1 MDSRTVP
8 IARPPRNR
16 VPLTE
21 LRRDR
26 AVARDVQSR
35 QGADARGNLALR
47 DALGSPDVNVVLS
60 NDQCLLIKKALEREA
75 EERSKYAFD
84 LSADAERLKSTDLQ
98 ASRELHVRAARLARE
113 SDNAI
118 DLGDLVYDAKSVT
131 IALAPS
137 QCVGGGR

>member
-1 MDSRTVP
+1 MDFRTVP

-21 LRRDR
+21 IRRREAVRRD
-26 AVARDVQSR
+26 VEGR

-47 DALGSPDVNVVLS
+47 AALGSPDVNVVLS

-84 LSADAERLKSTDLQ
+84 LSADAERLKATDPH
-98 ASRELHVRAARLARE
+98 ASRELHVRAARLARD
-113 SDNAI
+113 SDAAI

-137 QCVGGGR
+137 QRVGGGR